1 MKNFFLDY
9 SVPELIE
16 QIKSNKISAK
26 ELIDHSNQMYVENE
40 SNIHAW
46 TNYNTKNKDI
56 ESKNRVNNNLS
67 GIPFG
72 AKDIF
77 NTINF
82 PTEMG
87 SIIWKDFTPGNNAR
101 VLDSLIN
108 SGAVLM
114 GKTVTAEF
122 AVHEL
127 NQTINPHNKSKT
139 PGTSSSGSA
148 AAVSSGMV
156 PFAIGSQAAGSI
168 IRPASFC
175 GVWGYKPSFGLI
187 PRTGALK
194 TSDSLDTV
202 GFLAAQGK
210 SLRTLLDNTRVRGPN
225 YPFVYKNI
233 DLENSNIRFKKK
245 TWKVGF
251 IKTNVWDEAKPYVK
265 DEIEKTITKLSNQN
279 QFNVEEV
286 KWPKNF
292 LDPHEIHE
300 IIYTK
305 SLGYYFIREKEQSDL
320 ISDSMLS
327 IMEKS
332 EKISTEKYVAALKS
346 QERFTSELNEL
357 LSSYDFLITT
367 STSSSAPD
375 RSNKELKDTSLIWTL
390 SHMPAVSV
398 PLFRCPDKLPFG
410 LQLISKKWS
419 DYKILNAIEELI
431 DLEIFPKGSSEILS
445 DN

>member
-1 MKNFFLDY
+1 MN
-9 SVPELIE
+9 S
-16 QIKSNKISAK
+16 
-26 ELIDHSNQMYVENE
+26 
-40 SNIHAW
+40 
-46 TNYNTKNKDI
+46 
-56 ESKNRVNNNLS
+56 NLS

-77 NTINF
+77 NTKNF

-127 NQTINPHNKSKT
+127 NQTTNPHDYSRT
-139 PGTSSSGSA
+139 PGGSSSGSA
-148 AAVSSGMV
+148 AVIAAQMAPLSV
-156 PFAIGSQAAGSI
+156 GSQTGGSI
-168 IRPASFC
+168 IRPASYC

-194 TSDSLDTV
+194 TTDSLDTV

-233 DLENSNIRFKKK
+233 DLEDSNIRFKNKA
-245 TWKVGF
+245 WKVGF
-251 IKTNVWDEAKPYVK
+251 IKTNVWGDTKSYVK
-265 DEIEKTITKLSNQN
+265 DEIERIITKLSNQN
-279 QFNVEEV
+279 QFNLEEV
-286 KWPKNF
+286 KWPENF

-305 SLGYYFIREKEQSDL
+305 SLGYYFIREKKQSDL
-320 ISDSMLS
+320 ISDSMLT

-332 EKISTEKYVAALKS
+332 EKISTDKYVAALKS
-346 QERFTSELNEL
+346 QERFTLELNEL

-375 RSNKELKDTSLIWTL
+375 RSNKESKDTSLIWTL
-390 SHMPAVSV
+390 SHIPAVSV

-419 DYKILNAIEELI
+419 DYKLLNAIEELI
-431 DLEIFPKGSSEILS
+431 DLEIFPKGSSKILL